1 MLTNLQIAKIMQ
13 SEKVVFTTCN
23 KKCEP
28 RSIYVIPSQ
37 IESKRI
43 ILSNIQMQTS
53 IKNVL
58 ENNKVFINAYLE
70 KENDLQIKII
80 GRAKVFD
87 KGALFAKIKKY
98 EEEHNLP
105 ENLKVNSII
114 VIDIKSVEE
123 TNG

>member
-1 MLTNLQIAKIMQ
+1 MLTNLQIAKINEA
-13 SEKVVFTTCN
+13 EKVVFTTCN

-37 IESKRI
+37 IESNQI
-43 ILSNIQMQTS
+43 ILSNIQMEKS

-58 ENNKVFINAYLE
+58 ENNNVFINAYLE
-70 KENDLQIKII
+70 KENDLQIKIA
-80 GRAKVFD
+80 GKAKIAD
-87 KGALFAKIKKY
+87 KGVLFEKIKKY
-98 EEEHNLP
+98 EEAHNLP

-114 VIDIKSVEE
+114 IVKIKSVEE